1 VQHRIAKN
9 GKGWGMFTL
18 EGYDE
23 SYDSNFLEKYL
34 KFRHFFYQ
42 NNFTYMKVLVKEGWT
57 DRDTGKKGEPR
68 LQFVEVKHYRM
79 YWNSLLEN

>member
-1 VQHRIAKN
+1 MARAGACLHL
-9 GKGWGMFTL
+9 KGMMKVRFEFFG
-18 EGYDE
+18 EE
-23 SYDSNFLEKYL
+23 YL

-42 NNFTYMKVLVKEGWT
+42 NILTYMKVLVKEGWT

-79 YWNSLLEN
+79 YWNFC